1 MGSAVQFAATL
12 EDANGITLTGR
23 TVTWTSSNASFAT
36 VSSSGL
42 ATGVAAGTATIT
54 ATSEGRSGTATLTV
68 TAGSGGGSAQFGHVV
83 IVVEENTNYSSVIGS
98 SAMPYLNGLASQYGY
113 ATEYYG
119 NTHPSIGN
127 YFMLTTGQIITN
139 DDSYATPVTAD
150 NVVRR
155 LIAAGK
161 TWKDYA
167 EDLPSVGYLG
177 YGEIGNYASKHNP
190 IIYFSDVRN
199 DPNQARNVVPFT
211 QFATDLANGSLPNY
225 SFVVPNLCN
234 DGHDC
239 GLSTAD
245 NWLKN
250 KIAPL
255 LSNATFRQDGLLII
269 TFDESGSDDTHGGGR
284 IAWVVVSPKAKTG
297 YTSTTF
303 YQHQSTLRL
312 MLKGLG
318 ITSFPGASSSAPDMS
333 EFFNQ

>member
-1 MGSAVQFAATL
+1 MAAAQSYGVSVIGRSRQRASIPEL
-12 EDANGITLTGR
+12 SRRLTR
-23 TVTWTSSNASFAT
+23 
-36 VSSSGL
+36 L
-42 ATGVAAGTATIT
+42 AGAAAGLLILSLGAAACGSNPAETTASS
-54 ATSEGRSGTATLTV
+54 AK
-68 TAGSGGGSAQFGHVV
+68 GGSARFGHVV
-83 IVVEENTNYSSVIGS
+83 IVVEENTDYSSVIGS
-98 SAMPYLNGLASQYGY
+98 SAMPYLNGLASRYGY
-113 ATEYYG
+113 AKEYYG

-177 YGEIGNYASKHNP
+177 YGKTGNYASKHNP
-190 IIYFSDVRN
+190 IIYFSDVRD
-199 DPNQARNVVPFT
+199 DPNQAKNVVPFT
-211 QFATDLANGSLPNY
+211 QFATDLAGGNLPNF

-239 GLSTAD
+239 GLSTVD
-245 NWLKN
+245 NWLESQ
-250 KIAPL
+250 IAPL
-255 LSNATFRQDGLLII
+255 LSHPTFKRDGLLII
-269 TFDESGSDDTHGGGR
+269 TFDESASDTASGGGR

-312 MLKGLG
+312 MLEALG

-333 EFFNQ
+333 EFLNP

>member
-1 MGSAVQFAATL
+1 
-12 EDANGITLTGR
+12 
-23 TVTWTSSNASFAT
+23 
-36 VSSSGL
+36 
-42 ATGVAAGTATIT
+42 
-54 ATSEGRSGTATLTV
+54 
-68 TAGSGGGSAQFGHVV
+68 
-83 IVVEENTNYSSVIGS
+83 
-98 SAMPYLNGLASQYGY
+98 
-113 ATEYYG
+113 
-119 NTHPSIGN
+119 
-127 YFMLTTGQIITN
+127 MLTTGQIITN
-139 DDSYATPVTAD
+139 NDSYATPVTAD

-177 YGEIGNYASKHNP
+177 YGETGNYASKHNP

-199 DPNQARNVVPFT
+199 YLNQARNVVPFT

-255 LSNATFRQDGLLII
+255 LANATFRQDGLLII
-269 TFDESGSDDTHGGGR
+269 TFDESANDDTHGGGR

>member
-1 MGSAVQFAATL
+1 VGVPGAGQTAAGPAL
-12 EDANGITLTGR
+12 IAPAAG
-23 TVTWTSSNASFAT
+23 
-36 VSSSGL
+36 GL
-42 ATGVAAGTATIT
+42 AHLRGAAASLLILSLGAVACAGDA
-54 ATSEGRSGTATLTV
+54 ADDAASPES
-68 TAGSGGGSAQFGHVV
+68 GGSAQFGHVV

-98 SAMPYLNGLASQYGY
+98 SSMPYLNGLANQYGY
-113 ATEYYG
+113 ATQYYA

-139 DDSYATPVTAD
+139 DDGYTGTVTAD

-161 TWKDYA
+161 SWKAYA

-177 YGEIGNYASKHNP
+177 HGVVGNYAARHNP
-190 IIYFSDVRN
+190 IVYFSDVLN
-199 DPNQARNVVPFT
+199 DPDQAKNVVPFT
-211 QFATDLANGSLPNY
+211 QLASDLANGTLPNY

-245 NWLKN
+245 SWLKN
-250 KIAPL
+250 QIAPL
-255 LSNATFRQDGLLII
+255 LASGVFLEDGLLII
-269 TFDESGSDDTHGGGR
+269 TFDESASDNTSGGGR

-318 ITSFPGASSSAPDMS
+318 ITSFPGASSGAPDMS
-333 EFFNQ
+333 EYFVP